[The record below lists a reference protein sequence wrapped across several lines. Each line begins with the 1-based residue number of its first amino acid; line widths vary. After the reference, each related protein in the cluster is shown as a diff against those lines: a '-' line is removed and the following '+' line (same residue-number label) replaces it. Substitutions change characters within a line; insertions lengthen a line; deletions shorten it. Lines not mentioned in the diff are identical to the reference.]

1 MVRLLPRLLACFGV
15 IISSA
20 TLLTAAEAT
29 PAPAPIRTPT
39 LAPGKDTVRAATEV
53 PAGTLIDSSN
63 SSAAAGAVDV
73 IIWNRSLAQFR
84 SSLDFPDPK
93 IRAAAAMA
101 RIEFLLEDRSFQTIR
116 AQFTELA
123 GQPSVRFYAGPHL
136 IFALTAA
143 DLNPASGETLAEAAE
158 RTRSLLNQLIA
169 DHAEQQSLT
178 RIIRSLAEAFVA
190 LTLFAFFWLGV
201 ARLRAR
207 TIAGIHAR
215 LHRAGRRIRIVG
227 HDAGTIVFNLIDF
240 GCRILALGL
249 VLAAGY
255 VAATFSLNRFPYTRP
270 WAEQMQDLFIDAAS
284 GLTQSAVQEIPNLLS
299 VLIIFFVTRGMT
311 RVLGGW
317 FSTIESGRAATGLLD
332 PESARATRRLLVI
345 GMWIFAATVA
355 YPYLPGSHSEA
366 FRGISVLIGL
376 MVTLGGSGF
385 VGQIIGGLAAIYSRS
400 VRTGD
405 HITVGEISGVVR
417 EVGMLSTK
425 VVTRTR
431 EEVTIPN
438 AMLISSAVRNHS
450 RGPTKG
456 VAVTTGVTIGY
467 DAPWRLVEAMLKTAA
482 DRTEGLLNAPEPT
495 VLQTAL
501 EDFYVRYELTA
512 LVESAERRGDVLS
525 RLHGHIQD
533 VFNENG
539 IQIMSPNFS
548 TQPQSPVLVPKAEWH
563 RPPTPPQK

>member
-1 MVRLLPRLLACFGV
+1 MVRLLPRLLACFGLL
-15 IISSA
+15 ISSA

-227 HDAGTIVFNLIDF
+227 HDAGTIVFNLVDF

-376 MVTLGGSGF
+376 MVTLGSSGF

-512 LVESAERRGDVLS
+512 LLESAERRGDVLS

>member
-1 MVRLLPRLLACFGV
+1 
-15 IISSA
+15 
-20 TLLTAAEAT
+20 
-29 PAPAPIRTPT
+29 
-39 LAPGKDTVRAATEV
+39 
-53 PAGTLIDSSN
+53 
-63 SSAAAGAVDV
+63 
-73 IIWNRSLAQFR
+73 LAQFR

-227 HDAGTIVFNLIDF
+227 HDAGTIVFNLVDF

>member
-1 MVRLLPRLLACFGV
+1 MVRLLPRLLACFGLL
-15 IISSA
+15 ISSA

-93 IRAAAAMA
+93 TRAAAAMA
-101 RIEFLLEDRSFQTIR
+101 RIEFLLEERSIEHIR
-116 AQFTELA
+116 VQFTDLA
-123 GQPSVRFYAGPHL
+123 GRPGARFYAGPHL
-136 IFALTAA
+136 IFALTDA
-143 DLNPASGETLAEAAE
+143 DLDPATGETLSAAAG
-158 RTRSLLNQLIA
+158 RIQKQLAQLVA
-169 DHAEQQSLT
+169 DHAEQQNLA
-178 RIIRSLAEAFVA
+178 RIIRSSAETLVA
-190 LTLFAFFWLGV
+190 LTIFAFAWLGV

-207 TIAGIHAR
+207 FIAVIHAR
-215 LHRAGRRIRIVG
+215 LHGAGRGIRIVG
-227 HDAGTIVFNLIDF
+227 HDVGTIVFNLVDF

-255 VAATFSLNRFPYTRP
+255 VAVTFSLDRFPYTRP
-270 WAEQMQDLFIDAAS
+270 WAEQLQDLFIDAAS

-317 FSTIESGRAATGLLD
+317 FSTIESGRGATGLLD

>member
-1 MVRLLPRLLACFGV
+1 MVRLLPRLLACFGLL
-15 IISSA
+15 ISSA
-20 TLLTAAEAT
+20 TSLTAAEAT
-29 PAPAPIRTPT
+29 SAPAPFRTPT
-39 LAPGKDTVRAATEV
+39 LVPSNDTVRATTEG
-53 PAGTLIDSSN
+53 PAATLIGASN
-63 SSAAAGAVDV
+63 TSAPSGTVDV

-93 IRAAAAMA
+93 TRAAAAMA

-190 LTLFAFFWLGV
+190 LTLFGFFWLGV

-215 LHRAGRRIRIVG
+215 LHRAGRRLRIVG
-227 HDAGTIVFNLIDF
+227 HDAGTIVFNLVDF
-240 GCRILALGL
+240 GCRILALSL

-255 VAATFSLNRFPYTRP
+255 VAVTFSLNRFPYTRP

-317 FSTIESGRAATGLLD
+317 FSTIESGRGATGLLD

-456 VAVTTGVTIGY
+456 VAVTTGATIGY

-501 EDFYVRYELTA
+501 EDSYVRYELTA

>member
-1 MVRLLPRLLACFGV
+1 MVRLLPRLLACFGLH
-15 IISSA
+15 ISSA

-93 IRAAAAMA
+93 TRAAAAMA

-123 GQPSVRFYAGPHL
+123 GQPSVRFFAGPHL

-169 DHAEQQSLT
+169 DHAEKQSLT

-240 GCRILALGL
+240 GCRILALSL

-255 VAATFSLNRFPYTRP
+255 VAVTFSLNRFPYTRP

>member
-1 MVRLLPRLLACFGV
+1 MVRLLPRLLACFGLL
-15 IISSA
+15 ISSA

-101 RIEFLLEDRSFQTIR
+101 RIEFLLEERSIEHIR
-116 AQFTELA
+116 VQFTDLA
-123 GQPSVRFYAGPHL
+123 GRPGARFYAGPHL
-136 IFALTAA
+136 IFALTDA
-143 DLNPASGETLAEAAE
+143 DLDPATGETLSAAAG
-158 RTRSLLNQLIA
+158 RIQKQLAQLVA
-169 DHAEQQSLT
+169 DHAEQQNLA
-178 RIIRSLAEAFVA
+178 RIIRSSAETLVA
-190 LTLFAFFWLGV
+190 LTIFAFAWLGV

-215 LHRAGRRIRIVG
+215 LHRAGRGIRIVG
-227 HDAGTIVFNLIDF
+227 HDAGTIVFNLVDF

-255 VAATFSLNRFPYTRP
+255 VAVTFSLNRFPYTRP

>member
-1 MVRLLPRLLACFGV
+1 MVRLLPRLLACFGLL
-15 IISSA
+15 ISSA

-63 SSAAAGAVDV
+63 SSAAAGAVEV

-227 HDAGTIVFNLIDF
+227 HDAGTIVFNLVDF

>member
-1 MVRLLPRLLACFGV
+1 
-15 IISSA
+15 
-20 TLLTAAEAT
+20 LLTAAEAT

-227 HDAGTIVFNLIDF
+227 HDAGTIVFNLVDF

>member
-1 MVRLLPRLLACFGV
+1 
-15 IISSA
+15 
-20 TLLTAAEAT
+20 LLTAAEAT

-63 SSAAAGAVDV
+63 SSAAAGAVEV

-227 HDAGTIVFNLIDF
+227 HDAGTIVFNLVDF

>member
-1 MVRLLPRLLACFGV
+1 MVRLLPRLLACFGLL
-15 IISSA
+15 ISSA

-227 HDAGTIVFNLIDF
+227 HDAGTIVFNLVDF

-417 EVGMLSTK
+417 EVGMQSTK

>member
-1 MVRLLPRLLACFGV
+1 MVRLLPRLLACFGLL
-15 IISSA
+15 ISSA

-93 IRAAAAMA
+93 TRAAAAMA
-101 RIEFLLEDRSFQTIR
+101 RIEFLLEERSIEHIR
-116 AQFTELA
+116 VQFTDLA
-123 GQPSVRFYAGPHL
+123 GRPGARFYAGPHL
-136 IFALTAA
+136 IFALTDA
-143 DLNPASGETLAEAAE
+143 DLDPATGETLSAAAG
-158 RTRSLLNQLIA
+158 RIQKQLAQLVA
-169 DHAEQQSLT
+169 DHAEQQNLA
-178 RIIRSLAEAFVA
+178 RIIRSSAETLVA
-190 LTLFAFFWLGV
+190 LTIFAFAWLGV

-215 LHRAGRRIRIVG
+215 LHRAGRGIRIVG
-227 HDAGTIVFNLIDF
+227 HDAGTIVFNLVDF

-255 VAATFSLNRFPYTRP
+255 VAVTFSLNRFPYTRP

-317 FSTIESGRAATGLLD
+317 FSTIESGRGATGLLD

>member
-1 MVRLLPRLLACFGV
+1 MVRLLPRLLACFGLL
-15 IISSA
+15 ISSA

-227 HDAGTIVFNLIDF
+227 HDAGTIVFNLVDF

>member
-1 MVRLLPRLLACFGV
+1 MVRLLPRLLACFGLL
-15 IISSA
+15 ISSA

-227 HDAGTIVFNLIDF
+227 HDAGTIVFNLVDF

-255 VAATFSLNRFPYTRP
+255 VAVTFSLNRFPYTRP